1 MSGKLIV
8 LEFLGGPSFL
18 DRGVPSPVRR
28 KPTRLAADFIHALLL
43 SALLDLVER
52 TGVMLVVAADC
63 KEEEKV
69 GVMKC
74 GDLDFAEFSFSA
86 GFIAEFGESR
96 D

>member
-1 MSGKLIV
+1 M
-8 LEFLGGPSFL
+8 

-43 SALLDLVER
+43 FALPDAVEDA
-52 TGVMLVVAADC
+52 GVMLAVAADC
-63 KEEEKV
+63 KDEEKV

-74 GDLDFAEFSFSA
+74 GDLDFPVFSLSTGFFAEV
-86 GFIAEFGESR
+86 GESR